1 MATPTDIRILRKSRL
16 LELCYEAGE
25 TLKLPF
31 EYLRVFSPSAEVR
44 GHGEGQ
50 EVLQVGKQ
58 DVLISGIM
66 PVGHYAIKI
75 IFDDGHDSGLYG
87 WDYLQELAAN
97 YEQNWQEYLAQLEQ
111 AGKPHPSSSAKSAD
125 SDASPSGMVQTY
137 SPKK

>member
-16 LELCYEAGE
+16 LELCYEGDE
-25 TLKLPF
+25 TLQLPF

-97 YEQNWQEYLAQLEQ
+97 QEQNWQEYLAQLKQ
-111 AGKPHPSSSAKSAD
+111 AGKPHPSSSVNNGHG
-125 SDASPSGMVQTY
+125 DASSSGMVQTF